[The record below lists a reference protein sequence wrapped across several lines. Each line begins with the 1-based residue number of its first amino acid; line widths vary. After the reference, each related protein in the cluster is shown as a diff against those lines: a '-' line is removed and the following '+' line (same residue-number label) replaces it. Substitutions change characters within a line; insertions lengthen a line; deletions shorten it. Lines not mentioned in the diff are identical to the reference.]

1 MKYRV
6 TEDFKKI
13 AKGLMVYFLAMQ
25 IGFPIYHLIHGD
37 FSWEDTIGFFV
48 MSVVVTLLLGVIY
61 FFGSQIPKKKNE

>member
-1 MKYRV
+1 
-6 TEDFKKI
+6 
-13 AKGLMVYFLAMQ
+13 MQ